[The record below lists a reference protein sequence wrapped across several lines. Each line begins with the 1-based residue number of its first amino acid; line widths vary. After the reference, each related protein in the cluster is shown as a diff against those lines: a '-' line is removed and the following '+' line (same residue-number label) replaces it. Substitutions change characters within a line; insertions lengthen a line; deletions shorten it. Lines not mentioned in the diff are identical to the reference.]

1 MYWQFEGP
9 NFETLFAGVSL
20 RAVEE
25 AVLAPSRS
33 EFKQKDR
40 TSCFYLFWCLG
51 DDALE
56 MNPALFHG
64 INQASFFPVKSDTKL
79 KPTHIDCDSTMTVA
93 LTTHCPT
100 MTSFCIQYYCSFV
113 EQSVIK
119 SWHVNLEILNWFPKP
134 MRRRG
139 QDVHK
144 DMRISIDPS

>member
-100 MTSFCIQYYCSFV
+100 MTSFAYSTTV
-113 EQSVIK
+113 VSLNRVSSNHDMSTWK
-119 SWHVNLEILNWFPKP
+119 SWTDSPNQWGDADKTCTKICEY
-134 MRRRG
+134 
-139 QDVHK
+139 Q
-144 DMRISIDPS
+144 